1 MDSEWWKTPRFIYG
15 KVLGS
20 FGKFRVKPRKVRNL
34 LEGGGTGPAG
44 PAPPRQTTPGLAGQA
59 EWGRESLPPSM
70 RVGEEGGVPPPH
82 FLLVCPLS
90 FHIGKLEFELV
101 WTRDLVGL

>member
-1 MDSEWWKTPRFIYG
+1 MDSEWRKTPRFIYG
-15 KVLGS
+15 KVLES
-20 FGKFRVKPRKVRNL
+20 FGKFRIKTRKVRNI

-44 PAPPRQTTPGLAGQA
+44 SAPPGEAHHGLDGLGQA

-82 FLLVCPLS
+82 FLLVCSIS
-90 FHIGKLEFELV
+90 FPI
-101 WTRDLVGL
+101 WQVGV